1 MSPTL
6 NKDISFIRKAYSDA
20 LGDLIYEA
28 GFGTYST
35 TEENRIDEIK
45 NFLKREEG
53 RDKDWID
60 KILKYF
66 NKCIYGNKN
75 RQQWRTTDNQKNF
88 VAKSEIYI
96 YKTLGRL
103 ILMLSLLVEIICF
116 YWINY
121 TSCVLY
127 NDGIFSYEII
137 LNNWRGVL
145 DIIVSVHS
153 LGWH

>member
-1 MSPTL
+1 MRRASAHTAPQ
-6 NKDISFIRKAYSDA
+6 KK
-20 LGDLIYEA
+20 
-28 GFGTYST
+28 
-35 TEENRIDEIK
+35 NRIDEIK

-66 NKCIYGNKN
+66 NKCIYGNKI
-75 RQQWRTTDNQKNF
+75 DNNGGRPITRKKI

-96 YKTLGRL
+96 YKTPGRL

-127 NDGIFSYEII
+127 NGKRQAKYT
-137 LNNWRGVL
+137 
-145 DIIVSVHS
+145 
-153 LGWH
+153 